1 MNNSTAIKLGGITNL
16 TDARYAAAVGVTYLG
31 FCFDPSSP
39 DYLPPIKAKE
49 IMDWIS
55 GCHFVGEFGKQP
67 KEEITEICSLLNLEI
82 AEVFPGCEPAD
93 ISSIIKLN
101 INHQNQDEVVN
112 YINSF
117 ASQFAAFHLFSSDKS
132 YNPFND
138 LIKSLCET
146 GKIIWGF
153 ELNEEHI
160 KKSIKE
166 YKPFAINLHGGVEEK
181 PGLKNLDVLES
192 LLNAAGY

>member
-16 TDARYAAAVGVTYLG
+16 TDARYAAAMGVTYLG
-31 FCFDPSSP
+31 FCFDPTSP

-55 GCHFVGEFGKQP
+55 GCHFVGEFGNQP
-67 KEEITEICSLLNLEI
+67 NEEITEICSLLNLEI
-82 AEVFPGCEPAD
+82 AEVFPGCEPSD

-101 INHQNQDEVVN
+101 INQQNQDEVVN

-117 ASQFAAFHLFSSDKS
+117 VSQFAAFHLFSSYES

-138 LIKSLCET
+138 TIKSLCET

-153 ELNEEHI
+153 EVNEEDI
-160 KKSIKE
+160 KKSTKE
-166 YKPFAINLHGGVEEK
+166 YKPFAINLYGGVEEK